1 MGFWE
6 WMGFEN
12 PRDSPKTEQPKEGL
26 PQVTDNVRDSGQTF
40 VFGRS
45 NAGEQVDEKAA
56 MQIPTVY
63 ACVRLLAE
71 SIAALPLH
79 LYRVTDDNGNK
90 EKARDH
96 PLYKILYRQ
105 PNPEMTSFVF
115 WETLMT
121 HLLLWGNAY
130 AQIVRDGKNTVLGL
144 YPLLPENVEV
154 DRDES
159 GELYYIY
166 HAYTDEVPGEQN
178 KDLYFRRDEIFHVP
192 GIGFNGLI
200 GFSPI
205 AMMKNSLGT
214 SIAVDKYNKM
224 AQEVKDLGAEIERLE
239 QQAQIEVQLSAPTSS
254 PVHADPKNGAKKDVK
269 PTATAEYAEN
279 FWNMIRNR
287 GHYGEVRHA
296 LSVGEDTEGG
306 FTVPDEFEKKLVEA
320 LEENNIF
327 RGMATVIRTS
337 SGTRKIPIAEDTG
350 EASWIDEG
358 EEIPESDTTFGQT
371 MLSAYKLGTM
381 IKISNELLN
390 DSAFDLATYIAR
402 RFGVRMGNAE
412 ERAFITGD
420 GVGKPLGLLAENGGA
435 KVGVTA
441 AQKDAVTFDEIF
453 KLYYALK
460 APYRKKAQFLCNEAL
475 VLQLMTIKDNNGNYI
490 WKPGLEIGK
499 PDTLL
504 NRPLKTS
511 AFMPEIKGGS
521 KVMAFGDYSYYWVA
535 DRQNRTFRRL
545 NELYAR
551 TDQVGFLTTQRVDGK
566 LILPEAVQLLQM
578 APQG

>member
-1 MGFWE
+1 M
-6 WMGFEN
+6 
-12 PRDSPKTEQPKEGL
+12 S
-26 PQVTDNVRDSGQTF
+26 
-40 VFGRS
+40 
-45 NAGEQVDEKAA
+45 
-56 MQIPTVY
+56 
-63 ACVRLLAE
+63 
-71 SIAALPLH
+71 
-79 LYRVTDDNGNK
+79 
-90 EKARDH
+90 
-96 PLYKILYRQ
+96 KILELR
-105 PNPEMTSFVF
+105 NKRNTL
-115 WETLMT
+115 WEQT
-121 HLLLWGNAY
+121 
-130 AQIVRDGKNTVLGL
+130 KNFL
-144 YPLLPENVEV
+144 EQH
-154 DRDES
+154 R
-159 GELYYIY
+159 GE
-166 HAYTDEVPGEQN
+166 
-178 KDLYFRRDEIFHVP
+178 
-192 GIGFNGLI
+192 NGLVA
-200 GFSPI
+200 SD
-205 AMMKNSLGT
+205 
-214 SIAVDKYNKM
+214 AVEQYNKM
-224 AQEVKDLGAEIERLE
+224 AQEVKDLGTEIERLE
-239 QQAQIEVQLSAPTSS
+239 QQAQIDAQLAAPTST
-254 PVHADPKNGAKKDVK
+254 PVHGNPKASAPKDK
-269 PTATAEYAEN
+269 DARPTATSEYSDAV
-279 FWNMIRNR
+279 WNIIRAR
-287 GHYGEVRHA
+287 GSYGEIHNA
-296 LSVGEDTEGG
+296 LSIGEDTEGG
-306 FTVPDEFEKKLVEA
+306 YTVPDEFEKKLVQA
-320 LEENNIF
+320 LEDNNLF
-327 RGMATVIRTS
+327 RGLATVIRTS

-420 GVGKPLGLLAENGGA
+420 GVGKPLGLLDETGGA